1 MKNIVVTVGVEVT
14 PQELAAS
21 FASMDSDEMSVF
33 FNALA
38 TNIETWERGMH
49 GFEMQMLV
57 LKDSKELSKAGWA
70 VLKTIG
76 DCMTD

>member
-38 TNIETWERGMH
+38 TNIETWERGM
-49 GFEMQMLV
+49 Q
-57 LKDSKELSKAGWA
+57 ELSKAGWA